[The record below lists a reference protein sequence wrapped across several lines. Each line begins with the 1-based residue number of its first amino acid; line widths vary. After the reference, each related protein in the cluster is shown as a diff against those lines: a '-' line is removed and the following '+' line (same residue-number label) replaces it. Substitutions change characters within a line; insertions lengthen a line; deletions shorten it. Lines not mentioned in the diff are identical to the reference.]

1 MAEMLDDS
9 KLWAVI
15 FTVEFCLTDEQH
27 LSAILELD
35 QKLTIMTASR
45 EP

>member
-9 KLWAVI
+9 KLRAVI
-15 FTVEFCLTDEQH
+15 FTVGFCLTDEQH
-27 LSAILELD
+27 LFAILELD
-35 QKLTIMTASR
+35 QNLTIMTASR